1 MKSVKSA
8 TRSALVAFA
17 PEAPFLAS
25 GTLAGALDLLENS
38 SLKLEIFRLDFQN
51 NERDLPVVGEC
62 ISSEGFNRLTWGNTG
77 AGTEEYAF
85 GVIAGGM
92 SDGTINVWN
101 PAKIMNPED
110 TEGALMARLEKHT
123 GNVRG
128 LEFNPIAPNLLAS
141 GAGDGELCIWD
152 FADPLAPKH
161 FPSLKGVGSGAQG
174 EISYLAWNRK
184 VQYILAST
192 FYGGSTVVWD
202 LRRQKSVISFSDSTR
217 RRGSVVQWNPDI
229 AQQLIVALDD
239 DLSPGLQV
247 WDVRNTISPV
257 KEFTGHAKGIMGMSW
272 CLSDSSFLLT
282 CAKDS
287 LTLCWDTVSGEIV
300 CQLPAGPSWNFDVQW
315 SPRIPGLFSASSF
328 NGTIDIYNIET
339 CSQMDSRD
347 AVFGGGSSGA
357 LLKAPKWLKRPVGV
371 SFGFGGK
378 LASFRPSTNSQSAVG
393 SSEVYIH
400 NLITEDSLVLR
411 STEFEAAIA
420 DGEKSSLRALC
431 DKKSQ
436 DSRSEEERETWNFL
450 RVMFE
455 DEGNARTKLLEHLG
469 FQVQSTENQDL
480 QEAQSANID
489 DISSQVIDNVTLGDK
504 TQLDPSVQ
512 SKGGQDVTSLRDN
525 DEDFFDNL
533 HSPKE
538 DSSLPHMENDFVV
551 GNDTLGNGED
561 VQHEATNDSTE
572 HSECDEAIQSSLVV
586 GDYKGAVMQCLSAN
600 RMADALLIA
609 HVGGSSL
616 WEKTRDEYLRKSNCS
631 YLKVV
636 SAMVNNDLIGLVNS
650 RPLKFWKETLALL
663 CTYSQREEWTVL
675 CDTLASRLTTAGNT
689 LAATLCYICAGNIE
703 KTVEIWSESLTSEHD
718 GRSFVDHLQD
728 LMEKTVILALA
739 TGQKR
744 VSPSLSKL
752 VENYVELLSSQG
764 LLSIALEYL
773 KLLGSEESSYE
784 LAILRDRISLSTT
797 VTKEEPST
805 FPNGT
810 RESPTEPVYDN
821 QDNLHQP
828 VAGSLYG
835 QTGNPYYPGSY
846 QPNQAVNS
854 SYPGSYQPSQTNTS
868 YPGGYQPSQTNTSY
882 PGGYQPSQTNT
893 SYPGGYQPTQQPQPP
908 LENYTPPVEY
918 QPSPAPRVFY
928 PSTVPVPQQTNFAPP
943 VTQQPVKS
951 FVPSTP
957 PVLKNAEQYQPP
969 SLMSQMYQGVPPS
982 IGTYAYQPG
991 VPTPASVG
999 STPVQPPPVPNVM
1012 LPGPSSAPAAPP
1024 RSFMPV
1030 TTPGVPLQPGLVP
1043 PVQPQSPTQSSQVQ
1057 TVTAPPTPPPTVQN
1071 VDTSNVAAE
1080 LRPVIGTLTRLYKET
1095 SEALGGSRANPAK
1108 RREIDDNSRKIGS
1121 LFAKLNS
1128 GDISSN
1134 AATKLVQLCQALDS
1148 GNYSAALQ
1156 IQVDSS
1162 SSTTIFT
1169 LVIG

>member
-38 SLKLEIFRLDFQN
+38 SLKLEIFKLDFHN
-51 NERDLPVVGEC
+51 SERELPVVGEC
-62 ISSEGFNRLTWGNTG
+62 ISSEGFNRLSWGNTG

-101 PAKIMNPED
+101 PAKIMNHED

-128 LEFNPIAPNLLAS
+128 LEFNPNAPNLLAS
-141 GAGDGELCIWD
+141 GAGDGEICIWD
-152 FADPLAPKH
+152 FAQPLAPTH
-161 FPSLKGVGSGAQG
+161 FPPLKGVGSGAQG
-174 EISYLAWNRK
+174 EISFLSWNRK
-184 VQYILAST
+184 VQHILAST
-192 FYGGSTVVWD
+192 SYSGTTVVWD
-202 LRRQKSVISFSDSTR
+202 LRRQKPVISFSDSTR
-217 RRGSVVQWNPDI
+217 RRGSVLQWNPD
-229 AQQLIVALDD
+229 AATQLIVALDD

-257 KEFTGHAKGIMGMSW
+257 KEFTGHGKGIMGMSW
-272 CLSDSSFLLT
+272 CTSDSSFLLT

-328 NGTIDIYNIET
+328 NGTIDIYNIEA
-339 CSQMDSRD
+339 CNQMDSRE

-378 LASFRPSTNSQSAVG
+378 LASFRPSTTSQGAVG

-400 NLITEDSLVLR
+400 NLVTEDSLVLR

-436 DSRSEEERETWNFL
+436 DSRLEEERETWNFL

-469 FQVQSTENQDL
+469 FQVQSIENQDL

-489 DISSQVIDNVTLGDK
+489 GISSEIINNVTLDDT

-512 SKGGQDVTSLRDN
+512 SKGGQDVTSPRDN
-525 DEDFFDNL
+525 GEEFFDNL

-538 DSSLPHMENDFVV
+538 DSSLPLTENDFVV
-551 GNDTLGNGED
+551 GKDTLGNEEE
-561 VQHEATNDSTE
+561 VQHEATKDSTE
-572 HSECDEAIQSSLVV
+572 YSECDEAIQSSLVV

-616 WEKTRDEYLRKSNCS
+616 WEKTRDEYLRKTNCS

-650 RPLKFWKETLALL
+650 RPLKSWKETLALL

-675 CDTLASRLTTAGNT
+675 CDTLASRLTAAGNT

-703 KTVEIWSESLTSEHD
+703 KTVEIWSQSLKSEHD

-752 VENYVELLSSQG
+752 VESYVELLASQG

-773 KLLGSEESSYE
+773 KLLGTEESSYE

-797 VTKEEPST
+797 ETKEEPST
-805 FPNGT
+805 FPYEN
-810 RESPTEPVYDN
+810 RESLAEPVYSN
-821 QDNLHQP
+821 QENPHQP
-828 VAGSLYG
+828 AAGSLYNDYG
-835 QTGNPYYPGSY
+835 PTSNTYYAGNY
-846 QPNQAVNS
+846 QPNQTVN
-854 SYPGSYQPSQTNTS
+854 PS

-882 PGGYQPSQTNT
+882 TGGYQTPQ
-893 SYPGGYQPTQQPQPP
+893 QQQPPF
-908 LENYTPPVEY
+908 ENYPPPAEY
-918 QPSPAPRVFY
+918 QQPPAPRVFY
-928 PSTVPVPQQTNFAPP
+928 PSSVPAPHQTNFAPP
-943 VTQQPVKS
+943 VAQQPVKT

-957 PVLKNAEQYQPP
+957 PVLKNADQYQPP
-969 SLMSQMYQGVPPS
+969 SLMSHIYPGVPPAT

-991 VPTPASVG
+991 VPAPPSVG

-1012 LPGPSSAPAAPP
+1012 LPGPSTAPAAPP

-1030 TTPGVPLQPGLVP
+1030 TTPAVPQQAGLVP

-1057 TVTAPPTPPPTVQN
+1057 TVTAPPMPPPTVQN
-1071 VDTSNVAAE
+1071 VDTTNVAAE
-1080 LRPVIGTLTRLYKET
+1080 LRPVIGSLTRLYKET
-1095 SEALGGSRANPAK
+1095 SEALGGARANPAK

-1148 GNYSAALQ
+1148 GNYAAALQ
-1156 IQVDSS
+1156 IQVGL
-1162 SSTTIFT
+1162 TTSDWDECSFWLAALKRMIKT
-1169 LVIG
+1169 KQSMG